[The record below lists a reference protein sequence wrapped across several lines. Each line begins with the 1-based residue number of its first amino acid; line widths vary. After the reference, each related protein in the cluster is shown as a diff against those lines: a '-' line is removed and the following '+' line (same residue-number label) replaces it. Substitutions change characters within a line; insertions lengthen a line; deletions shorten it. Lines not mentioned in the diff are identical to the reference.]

1 MRGSKVG
8 VEVPLLAALASINRE
23 LNEIK
28 MEAAM
33 NLKSDSITW
42 QSWARKWGDWR
53 TWFPNINRLR
63 ESMQRDPRFR
73 VVAVEKPLEKV
84 QKGSLLPR

>member
-1 MRGSKVG
+1 MVK
-8 VEVPLLAALASINRE
+8 RE
-23 LNEIK
+23 LNELN

-53 TWFPNINRLR
+53 TWFSKMNGLR
-63 ESMQRDPRFR
+63 EPMQRDLRFR
-73 VVAVEKPLEKV
+73 VVAIEKPLEKF

>member
-1 MRGSKVG
+1 MPSMV
-8 VEVPLLAALASINRE
+8 NRE
-23 LNEIK
+23 LNELN

-33 NLKSDSITW
+33 SLKSDSITW
-42 QSWARKWGDWR
+42 QTWSRKWGDWR
-53 TWFPNINRLR
+53 TWFPKINGLR
-63 ESMQRDPRFR
+63 EPMQRDLRFR